1 MLNHNEIR
9 AKMLKIIATES
20 DDTAW
25 TISNK
30 HLMSLVKIYVEEE
43 REMCA
48 DLCDKLMDADDSFYA
63 EFSRAEDCARAI
75 RARGNE

>member
-9 AKMLKIIATES
+9 ARMLKIVATES

-30 HLMSLVKIYVEEE
+30 HLMSLVKMYVEEE
-43 REMCA
+43 REACA
-48 DLCDKLMDADDSFYA
+48 EIVENADTPDGWDNNHIA
-63 EFSRAEDCARAI
+63 IAI
-75 RARGNE
+75 RARG